1 MEKNMKL
8 SYKNNKFEI
17 SAPTWNEEFELPH
30 GSYSVS
36 DIQDYFEYI
45 IKNYETVTD
54 NPSIMKYENKIENR
68 VKLKTKTEYYLELL
82 TPEAMKLL
90 GSKVKVR

>member
-17 SAPTWNEEFELPH
+17 SAPTWNEEFDLPH

-68 VKLKTKTEYYLELL
+68 V
-82 TPEAMKLL
+82 
-90 GSKVKVR
+90 

>member
-30 GSYSVS
+30 GSYSVV
-36 DIQDYFEYI
+36 DIQDYF
-45 IKNYETVTD
+45 
-54 NPSIMKYENKIENR
+54 
-68 VKLKTKTEYYLELL
+68 
-82 TPEAMKLL
+82 
-90 GSKVKVR
+90 

>member
-17 SAPTWNEEFELPH
+17 SATTWNEEFELPH

-90 GSKVKVR
+90 GSKK

>member
-54 NPSIMKYENKIENR
+54 NPSIMKCENKIENR

-90 GSKVKVR
+90 GSKK